1 MKNRKTEKT
10 SELSEDHGHHPY
22 RIVWIIPAELL
33 RESMAFLRRCIIAV
47 DLFGP
52 EPKVLSTPRRQAPKK
67 LDVPAE
73 VRPTQITEECFCERG
88 RAHFFLR
95 AHPRSFGKYRR
106 YVFLVFSFHK
116 ERTRARPLQRA
127 PRKHGNSFKR
137 NHCCN
142 KCEKSPQM
150 MKRPKSKTEPQ
161 TESFRKFAKS
171 RATKSRTNARSR
183 RTPSPQAEG
192 RALHL
197 ASRKDFLFVV
207 VILWVSVGVVE
218 QFNHRNVHGRR
229 ELEKAL
235 PDDRD
240 ERESFVL
247 PSFAHGERDV
257 EQLGVI

>member
-52 EPKVLSTPRRQAPKK
+52 APKVLSTPRRQAPEK

-106 YVFLVFSFHK
+106 YVFLFFLFIK
-116 ERTRARPLQRA
+116 NGRARVP
-127 PRKHGNSFKR
+127 
-137 NHCCN
+137 
-142 KCEKSPQM
+142 
-150 MKRPKSKTEPQ
+150 
-161 TESFRKFAKS
+161 S
-171 RATKSRTNARSR
+171 RELRENMEIHSSGITAAINARE
-183 RTPSPQAEG
+183 A
-192 RALHL
+192 
-197 ASRKDFLFVV
+197 RK
-207 VILWVSVGVVE
+207 
-218 QFNHRNVHGRR
+218 
-229 ELEKAL
+229 
-235 PDDRD
+235 
-240 ERESFVL
+240 
-247 PSFAHGERDV
+247 
-257 EQLGVI
+257 